1 MSYSFEQYRM
11 TDVETRRKVF
21 WLLKRLS
28 SYSLWE
34 RKRVAWERFT
44 QAYEHAVKTWPAS
57 QPEQMPADNL
67 PRIYD
72 ILSYYNKGLLE
83 LRRGNRFVWRKG
95 EALEQ
100 ALKNFWVVSKYIYPD
115 GDYWE
120 RGIQEAPYPPKVEVL
135 NKLMRASEYLG
146 EEAMLEPTDRPGA
159 TALIGGPGWLLDPEA
174 YRNRFYTLPYPVF
187 PEPLPE
193 VPEPTNGMVR
203 SGQRIPEDGIWE
215 PVKVHR
221 NKLLGLIPTGEKEV
235 EGNGCFH
242 YFVQGVKAP
251 RVTGNFNEALDRF
264 EIDDTHWRLV
274 WKDERYKD
282 GIIPDESEYF
292 LEPPPPVA
300 PDEAVVKDV
309 RTHDICPA
317 SGLWEPIGYKHN
329 APIQIAAGAVM
340 PDLSV
345 RDAKGEMII
354 HYVTWRL
361 VKRD

>member
-1 MSYSFEQYRM
+1 MTDSWTHYRM
-11 TDVETRRKVF
+11 MDAETRPKVF

-44 QAYEHAVKTWPAS
+44 HAYEQAVKTWPAS

-72 ILSYYNKGLLE
+72 ILSYYNKGLPE
-83 LRRGNRFVWRKG
+83 LRKGNRSVWRDDG
-95 EALEQ
+95 PLER
-100 ALKNFWVVSKYIYPD
+100 AIANFWVAASFLYPH

-120 RGIQEAPYPPKVEVL
+120 RGIQEAPYPPKVEEL

-146 EEAMLEPTDRPGA
+146 EEAPLEPPDRLGA
-159 TALIGGPGWLLDPEA
+159 TALIAGPGWLLDPET
-174 YRNRFYTLPYPVF
+174 YQHRFYTLPYPVF

-193 VPEPTNGMVR
+193 VPEPTDVMVR

-221 NKLLGLIPTGEKEV
+221 NKLLGFIPTSEKEV
-235 EGNGCFH
+235 ESNGCFN
-242 YFVQGVKAP
+242 YFIQGAKAP
-251 RVTGNFNEALDRF
+251 RVTGDFNEALDRF

-274 WKDERYKD
+274 WKDKRYKD
-282 GIIPDESEYF
+282 GVIPDESEYF
-292 LEPPPPVA
+292 LDPPRPVV

-329 APIQIAAGAVM
+329 PPIQIAAGAVM

-354 HYVTWRL
+354 HYVKWRL
-361 VKRD
+361 IKRD